1 MGKFLTGKARV
12 QQTDRKRIWKLLDNE
27 LYKADDGKI
36 YLAPRSMYSDFYTI
50 PSWIAVVAGSPVDY
64 DASGAHIHDILCYA
78 HNSLLIN
85 LTEEEL
91 KEKGYLRYSEKVG
104 MWVCEDVP
112 AVYLTKEKVSKCKAN
127 NTLYEC
133 MRAAG
138 ESWLSCITVRI
149 GTACNARWYINE
161 WLDNV
166 LELDFNRV
174 YDEEYWRGFVGT
186 KLSTLLYNF
195 VKNLKFVK
203 WILNL
208 LFG

>member
-1 MGKFLTGKARV
+1 MGKFLVGKARV
-12 QQTDRKRIWKLLDNE
+12 QQTDKKRIWKLLDNE
-27 LYKADDGKI
+27 VYKANDGKI

-50 PSWIAVVAGSPVDY
+50 PSWVAVLAGSPVDY
-64 DASGAHIHDILCYA
+64 DARCSFVHDQLCYC
-78 HNSLLIN
+78 HESLLIT

-91 KEKGYLRYSEKVG
+91 KEKGFLRYSEKNG

-112 AVYLTKEKVSKCKAN
+112 PEFLTKEKVSKCKAN
-127 NTLYEC
+127 NVLYEC

-138 ESWLSCITVRI
+138 ESLFSCIIVRL
-149 GTACNARWYINE
+149 GTAANLRWYINE

-166 LELDFNRV
+166 LELDFSRV

-186 KLSTLLYNF
+186 KLSTLLYKF
-195 VKNLKFVK
+195 FKSLKFLK

-208 LFG
+208 FTI

>member
-1 MGKFLTGKARV
+1 MGKFLVGKARV
-12 QQTDRKRIWKLLDNE
+12 QQTDKKRIWKLLDNE
-27 LYKADDGKI
+27 VYKADDGKI
-36 YLAPRSMYSDFYTI
+36 YLAPRNMYSDFYTI
-50 PSWIAVVAGSPVDY
+50 PYLVMPIAGSPIDY
-64 DASGAHIHDILCYA
+64 DARSCHLHDALCYA
-78 HNSLLIN
+78 HEALLIN

-112 AVYLTKEKVSKCKAN
+112 PEYLAKEKVSKCKAN
-127 NTLYEC
+127 NILYES

-138 ESWLSCITVRI
+138 ESLISCILIRV
-149 GTACNARWYINE
+149 GVAANLRWFINE

-186 KLSTLLYNF
+186 KLSTLFGRLFRSYRIIKWF
-195 VKNLKFVK
+195 LKFFT
-203 WILNL
+203 I
-208 LFG
+208 